1 MADKYDKLLSEY
13 YTGTLDKKIMLLD
26 RLAALVPLSDVQ
38 SKDCDELKAD
48 IAKLDAVIREVPPLK
63 AEYLQDRYGDRL
75 PYAELT
81 KRFERSE
88 MTLHKWKNKVKQRM
102 REAGL

>member
-13 YTGTLDKKIMLLD
+13 YTGKLDKKIMLLD
-26 RLAALVPLSDVQ
+26 RLAALVPLSDAQ
-38 SKDCDELKAD
+38 SKDYDELRAD
-48 IAKLDAVIREVPPLK
+48 IAKLDDVIREVPPLK
-63 AEYLQDRYGDRL
+63 AEYLQARYGDRL

-81 KRFERSE
+81 KRFGRSK